1 MPDLE
6 QARLVAKTLEDL
18 KLHSE
23 IRRIEGMLSVERP
36 PMGLILTQIANLK
49 AKLTRAQRLAI
60 MLEAMLEK

>member
-6 QARLVAKTLEDL
+6 QARLVAEALQDL
-18 KLHSE
+18 KLQTE
-23 IRRIEGMLSVERP
+23 IRRIEQILLVKKP
-36 PMGLILTQIANLK
+36 PVTIIIMKIANLK